1 MKILL
6 AVAVVSLFAAGC
18 ATTDEPTRLAQAECK
33 VAPITTES
41 ATGVRSR
48 NPSSIEQRHA
58 EMQLATSQ
66 YRMQNLRTQ
75 GMVFNNVEDALRDC
89 R

>member
-1 MKILL
+1 MKTLFAVSAAALL
-6 AVAVVSLFAAGC
+6 AAGC
-18 ATTDEPTRLAQAECK
+18 ATEPTQLAQAECK
-33 VAPITTES
+33 IAPITTES

-48 NPSSIEQRHA
+48 NVSSIEQRHA
-58 EMQLATSQ
+58 EAQLATSQ

-75 GMVFNNVEDALRDC
+75 GTVFNNVEDALKDC

>member
-6 AVAVVSLFAAGC
+6 AVSAVSLLAAGC
-18 ATTDEPTRLAQAECK
+18 ATTEPPTQLAQAECK
-33 VAPITTES
+33 IAPVTTES
-41 ATGVRSR
+41 ATGVHPRSA
-48 NPSSIEQRHA
+48 SSIEQRHA

-66 YRMQNLRTQ
+66 YRMANLRSQ
-75 GMVFNNVEDALRDC
+75 GMVFNNVEDALNGC